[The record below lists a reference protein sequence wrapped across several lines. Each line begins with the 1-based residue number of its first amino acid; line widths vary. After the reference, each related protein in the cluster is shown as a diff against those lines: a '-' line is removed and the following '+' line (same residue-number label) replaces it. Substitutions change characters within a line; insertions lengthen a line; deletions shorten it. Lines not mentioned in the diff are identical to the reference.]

1 MPRVGTK
8 KFSYSKKGKAA
19 AKKYAKR
26 TGKRMTKG
34 KGKKGKY

>member
-1 MPRVGTK
+1 MPKVGGK
-8 KFSYSKKGKAA
+8 KFSYTKSGKAA

-34 KGKKGKY
+34 KNRKSY